1 MVLFKSQEKKFESDL
16 KTELCGKRLYLT
28 ESVQQ
33 LGVKIDTNFS
43 QQYHFNGLSINIIR
57 ANAALGRIRK
67 YVNH

>member
-1 MVLFKSQEKKFESDL
+1 MVLFKSQQKKFESDL
-16 KTELCGKRLYLT
+16 KKELCGKRLYLT

-43 QQYHFNGLSINIIR
+43 QQYHFNGLSINMIR